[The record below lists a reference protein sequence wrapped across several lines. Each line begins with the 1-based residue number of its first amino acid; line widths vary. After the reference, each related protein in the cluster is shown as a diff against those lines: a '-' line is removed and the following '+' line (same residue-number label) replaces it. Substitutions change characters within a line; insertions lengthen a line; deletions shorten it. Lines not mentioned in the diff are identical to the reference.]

1 MIVFTI
7 IIVFIDQNNIL
18 YVARSQRQLDD
29 LNNKI
34 EFLKKES
41 DRMEQELLLL
51 KTNNVVLEKYARE
64 KFHAK
69 KTNEDVYLIINE
81 DTTSKRN

>member
-1 MIVFTI
+1 MIVFTV

-18 YVARSQRQLDD
+18 YVARSQKQLNE
-29 LNNKI
+29 LNDKI

-41 DRMEQELLLL
+41 DRMEQELQLL

-69 KTNEDVYLIINE
+69 KANEDVYLIINE
-81 DTTSKRN
+81 DTAVSPN